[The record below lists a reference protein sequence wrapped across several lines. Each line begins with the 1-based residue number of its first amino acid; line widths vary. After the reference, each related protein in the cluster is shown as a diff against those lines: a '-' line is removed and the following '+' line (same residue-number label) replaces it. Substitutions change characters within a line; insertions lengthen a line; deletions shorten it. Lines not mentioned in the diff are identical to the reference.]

1 MWLFD
6 ASWSGMDINENNLFV
21 QRAMML
27 SFIVSYLV
35 PDKFPSF
42 PSGKTDA
49 RLGNSKIVLWCHH
62 DMEIFSHCW
71 HFMRRNHRWPVDSP
85 HKGPVMQSFLVFFD
99 DSLNKLLIKQLC
111 CWWSKTPWHSCDV
124 TLIILLVDPRW
135 VIWVN
140 LQGWMICGNLFVN
153 YLEHML
159 VMAL

>member
-1 MWLFD
+1 MKIICLSRGQWCWVSLSHILYLINFLVFLLERQMPGWATQRLFYD
-6 ASWSGMDINENNLFV
+6 AIMIW
-21 QRAMML
+21 
-27 SFIVSYLV
+27 
-35 PDKFPSF
+35 KFF
-42 PSGKTDA
+42 P
-49 RLGNSKIVLWCHH
+49 
-62 DMEIFSHCW
+62 HCW
-71 HFMRRNHRWPVDSP
+71 HFMRRNHGWPVDSP

-124 TLIILLVDPRW
+124 TLIILFVDPCW